1 MRFLAVGTG
10 SIGTRHARNLLALGH
25 EVSGWDALPEQLDLA
40 LRTVPG
46 LIAAAGIEPGLAARP
61 EAVLVCTPPATHVA
75 VARQAVEAGCHVFV
89 EKPVAHRSDEVPALL
104 DTAKRAG
111 RLFAVGF
118 NLRFLPSLRRVKALL
133 DAGRIGRVHSATAG
147 FGFYLPVW
155 RAGRDYKENYAVS
168 AEQGGGVLLDAIHEL
183 DYLGWF
189 FGAAAELCCA
199 AGHVSALAGDTED
212 LAEVTVRFSSG
223 VLAQVHLDYLRRA
236 YRRDLEVIGADGVI
250 TWDYAS
256 RAVTVLG
263 PEPDRVEVLGASDDG
278 PNENM
283 YVAELEHF
291 IACLEGR
298 EEPLADGWEA
308 LRSLRMVEAAKRSDA
323 ERRWVSL

>member
-1 MRFLAVGTG
+1 MRFLVVGTG

-46 LIAAAGIEPGLAARP
+46 LIAAAGLEPGLAARP
-61 EAVLVCTPPATHVA
+61 EAVLVCTPPATHVT
-75 VARQAVEAGCHVFV
+75 VARQAVETGCHVFV
-89 EKPVAHRSDEVPALL
+89 EKPVAHLSDEVPALL

-133 DAGRIGRVHSATAG
+133 DAGRIGRVHSASAR
-147 FGFYLPVW
+147 FGFFLPVW

-168 AEQGGGVLLDAIHEL
+168 AAQGGGVLLDAIHEL

-189 FGAAAELCCA
+189 FGEAAELCCA

-212 LAEVTVRFSSG
+212 LAEVTVRFASG

-263 PEPDRVEVLGASDDG
+263 PEPDRVEARDASGDA
-278 PNENM
+278 PNESM
-283 YVAELEHF
+283 YVAEMRHF

>member
-1 MRFLAVGTG
+1 
-10 SIGTRHARNLLALGH
+10 
-25 EVSGWDALPEQLDLA
+25 
-40 LRTVPG
+40 
-46 LIAAAGIEPGLAARP
+46 
-61 EAVLVCTPPATHVA
+61 
-75 VARQAVEAGCHVFV
+75 
-89 EKPVAHRSDEVPALL
+89 
-104 DTAKRAG
+104 
-111 RLFAVGF
+111 
-118 NLRFLPSLRRVKALL
+118 
-133 DAGRIGRVHSATAG
+133 
-147 FGFYLPVW
+147 
-155 RAGRDYKENYAVS
+155 
-168 AEQGGGVLLDAIHEL
+168 
-183 DYLGWF
+183 
-189 FGAAAELCCA
+189 
-199 AGHVSALAGDTED
+199 VSALAGDTED

-256 RAVTVLG
+256 RVVTVLG
-263 PEPDRVEVLGASDDG
+263 PEPDRVEVLGASDDV

-283 YVAELEHF
+283 YVAEIEHF